1 VLFLEL
7 QQTRISHLPKS
18 SKYLKTFFLVDLSC
32 SLFDSIRLKES
43 EVSQLLFS
51 RKGCTRKCELG
62 WCHLHLICRCLAFHR
77 SQLSQCIYPWGGSRC
92 LQCLISDLACK
103 KSSILSWNRKS
114 KECLPGKLLPQ
125 IFQLDHIWS
134 CSRDLRISSLVPS
147 YQNRFSWPVQFF
159 GRDLQEWRFTLPFSY
174 RCNSIH
180 LLHRI
185 LT

>member
-1 VLFLEL
+1 MKITTFCLKVPELHLIIQSSCYQKSLIMRIPSNNRNFLKQSLTHTKNLLSHVLFLEL

-18 SKYLKTFFLVDLSC
+18 SKYLKTFFLVVLSC

-103 KSSILSWNRKS
+103 KSSILS
-114 KECLPGKLLPQ
+114 
-125 IFQLDHIWS
+125 
-134 CSRDLRISSLVPS
+134 
-147 YQNRFSWPVQFF
+147 
-159 GRDLQEWRFTLPFSY
+159 
-174 RCNSIH
+174 
-180 LLHRI
+180 
-185 LT
+185 